1 MLLVECLHVQTK
13 FAFPSEFFPIAFS
26 DCSSSLFYQ
35 GLKKRKEGL
44 LTIIEDTKEKKFSFI
59 YFHFSGIFSS
69 ALFSIELGHF
79 VDRKT
84 MIACFLNIKNLSKEP
99 TRVSRD
105 F

>member
-1 MLLVECLHVQTK
+1 MKIRTGKENSV
-13 FAFPSEFFPIAFS
+13 
-26 DCSSSLFYQ
+26 LF
-35 GLKKRKEGL
+35 
-44 LTIIEDTKEKKFSFI
+44 IFI
-59 YFHFSGIFSS
+59 NFSGIFSS

-84 MIACFLNIKNLSKEP
+84 TIVCFLNIKNLSKEP

>member
-1 MLLVECLHVQTK
+1 MSPFNFPVVAVSTTCRSSK
-13 FAFPSEFFPIAFS
+13 FVLSGPH
-26 DCSSSLFYQ
+26 
-35 GLKKRKEGL
+35 KEEGR
-44 LTIIEDTKEKKFSFI
+44 IIEDTQEKKFSFI

-84 MIACFLNIKNLSKEP
+84 MIVCFLNIKNLSKEP